1 MHASITT
8 KSTSLHNM
16 SCFVDVVELDV
27 VGFGNGEEECHQV
40 LLQITAGDWLTAT
53 ISLGLRLE
61 VAIRCEYDNTRNKF
75 KDAMVT
81 GHEKK
86 KRSKWPI
93 VGHEWARQPGT
104 EGSADLVTFI
114 SWLSFHGLAI
124 ASERDQSHNMRVK
137 R

>member
-53 ISLGLRLE
+53 IALGLRLE

-86 KRSKWPI
+86 KDPNGRLSVMSGPVSPEQK
-93 VGHEWARQPGT
+93 
-104 EGSADLVTFI
+104 DLLT
-114 SWLSFHGLAI
+114 S
-124 ASERDQSHNMRVK
+124 
-137 R
+137 